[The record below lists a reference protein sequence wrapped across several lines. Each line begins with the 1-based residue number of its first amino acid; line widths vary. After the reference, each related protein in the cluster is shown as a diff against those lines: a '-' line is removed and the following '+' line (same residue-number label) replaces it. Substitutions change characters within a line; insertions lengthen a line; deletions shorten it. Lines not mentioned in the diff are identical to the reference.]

1 MSKKLVSD
9 LIVDYLARRDVEYV
23 FGLCGHTVIGMLD
36 AFNRNPK
43 VKYISNRHEAV
54 ASTAA
59 DGYARLTH
67 KASVVMCHLGP
78 GLTNVLTGVANAS
91 FDSIPMVVIAGDV
104 PSYYFGRHPHQEV
117 NMHADGDQYKILEP
131 VCKRCWRIDDVE
143 ALPYIMDKAFRM
155 AESGRPGPVL
165 IDVPMDMF
173 SREMEEDLWSRTYKD
188 SHVTMKP
195 ALDPAAVKAI
205 AKRLVEAENPVLHAG
220 GGILLAQASEELA
233 ALAEFLDIPVSRT
246 LMGQGC
252 LSDRHPLMIGQTG
265 FWGMEFTHS
274 ITVNAD
280 VILGLGTRFAEA
292 DSSSWYQGVT
302 FDPDKTTFLQIDI
315 DPTEIGRNYPVE
327 IGAQGD
333 LKIGLAQILEEVK
346 RICPEGKQRP
356 GLRDKIAQAKAAFK
370 ESNKAI
376 SDDARFPMTPQRILR
391 DVKAAIPEDA
401 VIFTDVGWNK
411 NGVAQQFD
419 ITVPGSIHHSSGLA
433 TMGFGASAVLGGKLA
448 APDRICLTLT
458 GDGGFGVNPT
468 CLATAVEQGIACT
481 WVVMNNSA
489 FGTIAGLE
497 NANYQTKFGTVFH
510 TPDGQ
515 PYTPC
520 WADVAKAYGVDAIRC
535 ESAED
540 FLPAMEKAIAAN
552 RAGKPFLVEAPMENI
567 VVPTP
572 GCWNINDIYSPS
584 ELVKEGKLVKKEN
597 GQYVA
602 PSHSKS
608 HNAK

>member
-1 MSKKLVSD
+1 MAKKLVSD

-78 GLTNVLTGVANAS
+78 GLTNVITGVANAS
-91 FDSIPMVVIAGDV
+91 MDSIPMVVIAGDV
-104 PSYYFGRHPHQEV
+104 PSYYFGRHPHQEI
-117 NMHADGDQYKILEP
+117 NMHADGDQYKMLEP

-143 ALPYIMDKAFRM
+143 ALPYIMDKAFRL

-173 SREMEEDLWSRTYKD
+173 SREMEEDLWARTYRD
-188 SHVTMKP
+188 SHVTMRP
-195 ALDPAAVKAI
+195 ALDPAAAKAI
-205 AKRLVEAENPVLHAG
+205 AEKLVNAENPVLHAG

-246 LMGQGC
+246 LAGQGC
-252 LSDRHPLMIGQTG
+252 LSDRHPLMVGQTG
-265 FWGMEFTHS
+265 FWGLEFTHS
-274 ITVNAD
+274 LTLNAD
-280 VILGLGTRFAEA
+280 VILGLGTRFGEA
-292 DSSSWYQGVT
+292 DCSSWYQGVT
-302 FDPDKTTFLQIDI
+302 FDPDKSTFLQIDI

-327 IGAQGD
+327 IGAIGD
-333 LKIGLAQILEEVK
+333 LKVGLAQILDEVK
-346 RICPEGKQRP
+346 KICPEGKKRP
-356 GLRDKIAQAKAAFK
+356 GLREKIAEAKASFK
-370 ESNKAI
+370 ESNKEI
-376 SDDARFPMTPQRILR
+376 SDDSRFPMTPQRILR
-391 DVKAAIPEDA
+391 DVKAVLPEDA
-401 VIFTDVGWNK
+401 IIFTDVGWNK

-419 ITVPGSIHHSSGLA
+419 ITVPGTIHHSSGLA

-448 APDRICLTLT
+448 APDRIVLTLT
-458 GDGGFGVNPT
+458 GDGGFGINPT
-468 CLATAVEQGIACT
+468 CMATAVEQGIACT

-497 NANYQTKFGTVFH
+497 NANYQTFFGTKFH
-510 TPDGQ
+510 TPDGK

-552 RAGKPFLVEAPMENI
+552 KAGKPFLVEAPMENI

-572 GCWNINDIYSPS
+572 GCWNINDIYSPN

-602 PSHSKS
+602 PSHAKS

>member
-205 AKRLVEAENPVLHAG
+205 AKKLVEAENPVLHAG

-327 IGAQGD
+327 IGAIGD

-552 RAGKPFLVEAPMENI
+552 KAGKPFLLEAPMENI

>member
-1 MSKKLVSD
+1 M
-9 LIVDYLARRDVEYV
+9 
-23 FGLCGHTVIGMLD
+23 
-36 AFNRNPK
+36 
-43 VKYISNRHEAV
+43 
-54 ASTAA
+54 
-59 DGYARLTH
+59 
-67 KASVVMCHLGP
+67 
-78 GLTNVLTGVANAS
+78 
-91 FDSIPMVVIAGDV
+91 
-104 PSYYFGRHPHQEV
+104 
-117 NMHADGDQYKILEP
+117 
-131 VCKRCWRIDDVE
+131 
-143 ALPYIMDKAFRM
+143 
-155 AESGRPGPVL
+155 
-165 IDVPMDMF
+165 
-173 SREMEEDLWSRTYKD
+173 
-188 SHVTMKP
+188 
-195 ALDPAAVKAI
+195 
-205 AKRLVEAENPVLHAG
+205 EAENPVLHAG

-327 IGAQGD
+327 IGAIGD

-468 CLATAVEQGIACT
+468 CLATAVEQGRDEQLRLRHHRRPGERQLSDQVRHRVPHPRRPALHPLLGRC
-481 WVVMNNSA
+481 
-489 FGTIAGLE
+489 GQGLRR
-497 NANYQTKFGTVFH
+497 GRH
-510 TPDGQ
+510 P
-515 PYTPC
+515 
-520 WADVAKAYGVDAIRC
+520 
-535 ESAED
+535 
-540 FLPAMEKAIAAN
+540 L
-552 RAGKPFLVEAPMENI
+552 
-567 VVPTP
+567 
-572 GCWNINDIYSPS
+572 
-584 ELVKEGKLVKKEN
+584 
-597 GQYVA
+597 
-602 PSHSKS
+602 
-608 HNAK
+608 